1 MCFNTPTE
9 ETLSSFQWWK
19 FSYFLHRRVRKSTIH
34 LIMETSQS
42 KLYLSYRRVTGQL
55 KCKNSHLK
63 SCGSWRSTQP
73 LFFNDICSGCYKK
86 IYIYTRL
93 LSTTCSLFL
102 VELYLYKR
110 FKLWTKQKK
119 VLMKLLRG
127 TDDTFP
133 TSIPVSFLLEKL
145 LAIEDCKS
153 KSNADPRRYR
163 FHLNSLMSILT
174 TVLGSISHFL
184 WSQRE

>member
-73 LFFNDICSGCYKK
+73 LFFNDICSGCYKN
-86 IYIYTRL
+86 IYIYT
-93 LSTTCSLFL
+93 SFINHLFS
-102 VELYLYKR
+102 
-110 FKLWTKQKK
+110 FPGWTVPVQKVQALNQAK
-119 VLMKLLRG
+119 K
-127 TDDTFP
+127 
-133 TSIPVSFLLEKL
+133 SINE
-145 LAIEDCKS
+145 A
-153 KSNADPRRYR
+153 
-163 FHLNSLMSILT
+163 
-174 TVLGSISHFL
+174 
-184 WSQRE
+184 SQRYWWYFPNIYPRFIPAGKVAGNWRL

>member
-9 ETLSSFQWWK
+9 KMLSSFQWWK

-34 LIMETSQS
+34 LIMETPQS
-42 KLYLSYRRVTGQL
+42 KPYLSYRRVIGQL

-73 LFFNDICSGCYKK
+73 LFFNDICSGCYKN
-86 IYIYTRL
+86 IYICTRL
-93 LSTTCSLFL
+93 LSTTCSLCL

-119 VLMKLLRG
+119 
-127 TDDTFP
+127 
-133 TSIPVSFLLEKL
+133 SINE
-145 LAIEDCKS
+145 A
-153 KSNADPRRYR
+153 
-163 FHLNSLMSILT
+163 
-174 TVLGSISHFL
+174 
-184 WSQRE
+184 SQRYWWYFPNIYPRFIPAGKVAGNWRL

>member
-9 ETLSSFQWWK
+9 KMLSSFQWWK

-34 LIMETSQS
+34 LIMETPQS
-42 KLYLSYRRVTGQL
+42 KPYLSYRRVIGQL

-73 LFFNDICSGCYKK
+73 LFFNDICSGCYKN

-119 VLMKLLRG
+119 
-127 TDDTFP
+127 
-133 TSIPVSFLLEKL
+133 SINE
-145 LAIEDCKS
+145 A
-153 KSNADPRRYR
+153 
-163 FHLNSLMSILT
+163 
-174 TVLGSISHFL
+174 
-184 WSQRE
+184 SQRYWWYFPNIYPRFIPAGKVAGNWRL